1 MSETIENEKQ
11 KISSLISS
19 LSKLGFKSDNK
30 IGKAELIK
38 YLDSR
43 SSEGKFDQAIS
54 DKLFQVLSLNDS
66 SPILVKDFISVYL
79 QFEEDITK
87 NTEKLLVK
95 YSKEKEKYDSL
106 IQNSDKKL
114 ESYTDAKILGEITEI
129 DLKNKLEGTQEIII
143 TVNLMIKKKNFVL
156 K

>member
-1 MSETIENEKQ
+1 M
-11 KISSLISS
+11 ISS
-19 LSKLGFKSDNK
+19 LSKLGFKSNSK
-30 IGKAELIK
+30 IVKAELIK

-43 SSEGKFDQAIS
+43 SSNGKFDQAIS

-66 SPILVKDFISVYL
+66 SPILIKDFISGYL

-114 ESYTDAKILGEITEI
+114 ESYTDAK
-129 DLKNKLEGTQEIII
+129 
-143 TVNLMIKKKNFVL
+143 VL
-156 K
+156 V